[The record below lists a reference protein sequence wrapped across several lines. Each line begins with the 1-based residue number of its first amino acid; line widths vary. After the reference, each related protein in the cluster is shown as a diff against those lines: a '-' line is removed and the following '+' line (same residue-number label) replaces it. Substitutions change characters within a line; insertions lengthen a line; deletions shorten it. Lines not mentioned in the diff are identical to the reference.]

1 MLFDFSSSL
10 NKLDNMMI
18 GSRINSDF
26 FAYIINNPDRETVI
40 SSVDR
45 CNGNFINL
53 QKQKYPECEIG
64 VSTGIYFITDNT
76 IDATVAM
83 DNANLARR
91 HIKRDNNSSICIYD
105 EQLRMARKQ
114 EQKIIS
120 QLRTAIDEG
129 FIEMFLQ
136 PK

>member
-1 MLFDFSSSL
+1 
-10 NKLDNMMI
+10 
-18 GSRINSDF
+18 
-26 FAYIINNPDRETVI
+26 
-40 SSVDR
+40 
-45 CNGNFINL
+45 
-53 QKQKYPECEIG
+53 
-64 VSTGIYFITDNT
+64 
-76 IDATVAM
+76 M

-136 PK
+136 PKFSITTRQVIGAEALSRWRNVDGSYKFPTEFIGILEKTG